1 MSSSAFCVS
10 AVSAWRERKAET
22 PCTRRRSC
30 ATSKAD
36 GDAPAATGDFG
47 ARECTGEPAEGTLPG
62 EPLFVP
68 RPGGSDEDDG
78 AVLAMATD
86 ADGGTSLYVLD
97 AKDMSLL
104 ARARSPIGLPA
115 GFHGEFVP
123 S

>member
-1 MSSSAFCVS
+1 M
-10 AVSAWRERKAET
+10 RNRPNGPT
-22 PCTRRRSC
+22 PGP
-30 ATSKAD
+30 KQP
-36 GDAPAATGDFG
+36 DAALARTPAAGAPSHGRADVAGAGGDRTF
-47 ARECTGEPAEGTLPG
+47 EVEGTLPG

>member
-1 MSSSAFCVS
+1 MYAIGASRPTCVS
-10 AVSAWRERKAET
+10 NRLHKTDVAGAG
-22 PCTRRRSC
+22 
-30 ATSKAD
+30 
-36 GDAPAATGDFG
+36 GDRTF
-47 ARECTGEPAEGTLPG
+47 EVEGTLPG

-78 AVLAMATD
+78 AVLSMATD

-115 GFHGEFVP
+115 GFHGEFVAEN